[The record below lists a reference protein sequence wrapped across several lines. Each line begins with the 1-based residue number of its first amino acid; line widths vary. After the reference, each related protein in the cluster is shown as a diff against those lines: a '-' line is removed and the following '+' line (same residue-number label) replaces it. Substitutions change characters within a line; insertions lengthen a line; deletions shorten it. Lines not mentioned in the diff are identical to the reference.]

1 MCVFIASHIDK
12 TNFVIFH
19 PFNKPSKHNATI
31 KINNKAI
38 NEKESI
44 KYLGVIVDS
53 TLSWK
58 QHIMSITKKIARTI
72 GIMYKLQ
79 PFLPLNVMKNVH
91 SLVYSHIIYAI
102 EIWGSSFKFDLDK
115 ISMLQKRVMRLLT
128 FNDIYPTTPGPLR
141 PTDPIFVKFN
151 FLKVEDIYNYQ
162 VSKFV
167 FKCINRTTPIQ
178 FHDWYKL
185 SHVIHEHST
194 RSNFDVKYQH
204 LFIPSARTTNYG
216 LKQLKVNGPRIW
228 NKIPSSL
235 KNITL
240 LSVFLKKT

>member
-1 MCVFIASHIDK
+1 MGII
-12 TNFVIFH
+12 I
-19 PFNKPSKHNATI
+19 
-31 KINNKAI
+31 
-38 NEKESI
+38 
-44 KYLGVIVDS
+44 S
-53 TLSWK
+53 TPLK
-58 QHIMSITKKIARTI
+58 QHIISITKKIARTI

-79 PFLPLNVMKNVH
+79 PFLPLNVMKNVYY

-102 EIWGSSFKFDLDK
+102 EIWGSAFKSDLDK
-115 ISMLQKRVMRLLT
+115 ISILQKRVMRLLT

-141 PTDPIFVKFN
+141 PTDPIFVKLN

-162 VSKFV
+162 VLKCV

-194 RSNFDVKYQH
+194 RSNFDVIEGLSINN

-235 KNITL
+235 KNITS
-240 LSVFLKKT
+240 LSVFLKKLKD